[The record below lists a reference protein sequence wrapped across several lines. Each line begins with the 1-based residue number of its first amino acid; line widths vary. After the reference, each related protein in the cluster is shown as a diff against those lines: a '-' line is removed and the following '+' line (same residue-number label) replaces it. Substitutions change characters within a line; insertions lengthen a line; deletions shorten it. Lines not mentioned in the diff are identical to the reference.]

1 MSGLVTRSVLAGLV
15 LAGTLAG
22 LHEAR
27 PTRAPEPEVVAPTS
41 SVTPAAASATGYV
54 LARRRAAVTASR
66 PGKLVEV
73 RVEEGSLVERDEVLA
88 RLEDGVLR
96 AELARSKAR
105 FEDAGREL
113 ERCEKLF
120 PAGLATAQELDRRR
134 AALEVTRAERD
145 LALESLAQT
154 VVRAPFAGVVT
165 AKLADVGELVGAQAP
180 GAAPIAVL
188 VDLSSLEVE
197 ADVPE
202 ARAGKLRPGQAA
214 EVELDAL
221 PGVTVHGSVRL
232 LVPAVDRKKATIP
245 VRVTLED
252 APSSLRTDMCARVTF
267 VGEAV
272 EAPPAA
278 PLSVPA
284 SADPRTETSPDA
296 WAHAALIAPGPK
308 EALPLLGAALAMTAL
323 VALSRRA
330 RREPEE
336 ASEEDDDTLY
346 ILEDDLAAAGL
357 VPGAPVVSIRG
368 LEKSFE
374 RGSETVHVLRGV
386 DLDVRRGELLAL
398 MGPSG
403 SGKSTLLGI
412 LAGLDRPSSG
422 SVRVGE
428 TEVTTLSQS
437 ELATWRARTVGIV
450 FQFYNLVPV
459 LTALENV
466 ELPLLLANLSAEE
479 RRARARRALE
489 LVGLADRMDHRPA
502 ELSGGQ
508 EQRVAIARAIVTDP
522 EVIVADEPTG
532 DLDAASASA
541 ILDLLARLATE
552 QGKAV
557 IMVTHDAK
565 AAARAHV
572 TRYLEKGRMLP

>member
-27 PTRAPEPEVVAPTS
+27 PTRAPEPEALAPTS
-41 SVTPAAASATGYV
+41 SATPAAASATGYV

-66 PGKLVEV
+66 PGKLVEI
-73 RVEEGSLVERDEVLA
+73 RVEEGSLVEKDEVLA
-88 RLEDGVLR
+88 RLEDGVLK

-105 FEDAGREL
+105 FDDACREL

-165 AKLADVGELVGAQAP
+165 AKLADVGELAGAQAP
-180 GAAPIAVL
+180 GGAPLVLL
-188 VDLSSLEVE
+188 VDLSRLEVE

-245 VRVTLED
+245 VRVALED

-267 VGEAV
+267 VGEPA
-272 EAPPAA
+272 EASPAA
-278 PLSVPA
+278 PSSVPA
-284 SADPRTETSPDA
+284 SVAPLTELGPDA
-296 WAHAALIAPGPK
+296 WAHAALIAPGPR

-323 VALSRRA
+323 VVLSRRA
-330 RREPEE
+330 RREPDEAEE
-336 ASEEDDDTLY
+336 DDTLY
-346 ILEDDLAAAGL
+346 ILEDDLKAAGL

-368 LEKSFE
+368 LEKSFQ

-412 LAGLDRPSSG
+412 LAGLDRPSAG
-422 SVRVGE
+422 SVRVGD
-428 TEVTTLSQS
+428 TEVSILSQS
-437 ELATWRARTVGIV
+437 ELAAWRARTVGIV

-489 LVGLADRMDHRPA
+489 LVGLKGRMDHRPA

>member
-1 MSGLVTRSVLAGLV
+1 MLAGLV

-41 SVTPAAASATGYV
+41 SATPAAASATGYV

-66 PGKLVEV
+66 PGKIVEI
-73 RVEEGSLVERDEVLA
+73 RVEEGSLVEKDEVLA
-88 RLEDGVLR
+88 RLEDGVLK

-105 FEDAGREL
+105 FDDACREL
-113 ERCEKLF
+113 ERYEKLF

-134 AALEVTRAERD
+134 AALEVTRAESD

-165 AKLADVGELVGAQAP
+165 AKLADVGELAGAQAP
-180 GAAPIAVL
+180 GGAPIVVL

-202 ARAGKLRPGQAA
+202 ARAGKLRPGQSA

-245 VRVTLED
+245 VRVALGD

-267 VGEAV
+267 VGEPA
-272 EAPPAA
+272 EASIPP
-278 PLSVPA
+278 SVPA
-284 SADPRTETSPDA
+284 SAADPRTETSPEA
-296 WAHAALIAPGPK
+296 WAHAALIAPGPR

-330 RREPEE
+330 RREPDEAEE
-336 ASEEDDDTLY
+336 DDTLY

-368 LEKSFE
+368 LEKAYQ

-489 LVGLADRMDHRPA
+489 LVGLQGRMDHRPA

-541 ILDLLARLATE
+541 ILDLLGRLATE